1 MSFRISCARSGGSG
15 GVTLRE
21 QLHTRRLKLP
31 ELLEIGYMSP
41 EGFAQKGLLG
51 TQFMDRIGFAA

>member
-1 MSFRISCARSGGSG
+1 MVVE

-41 EGFAQKGLLG
+41 DGFAQKVLLG
-51 TQFMDRIGFAA
+51 IQFMDRIGFAA